1 METTE
6 KAEFEALYGKYLT
19 WKSSQSDQTSGYE
32 YESSFA
38 SFCEEFNKSLFELS
52 LETPTDG
59 QKKSHHTL
67 RRIGSVPGPLY
78 GTRR

>member
-6 KAEFEALYGKYLT
+6 RAEFEALYGKYLT
-19 WKSSQSDQTSGYE
+19 WKSSQSNQMSGYE
-32 YESSFA
+32 YERSFA

-52 LETPTDG
+52 VETETDG
-59 QKKSHHTL
+59 QKKSHHAL
-67 RRIGSVPGPLY
+67 RRTRSASGPLY